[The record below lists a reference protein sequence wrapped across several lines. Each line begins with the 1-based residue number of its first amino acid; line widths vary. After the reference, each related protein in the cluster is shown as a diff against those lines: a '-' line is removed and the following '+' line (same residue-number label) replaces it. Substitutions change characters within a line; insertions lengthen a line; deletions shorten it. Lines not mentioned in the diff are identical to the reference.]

1 MESVLAFVHVAS
13 AAVWVGGMFF
23 MQFCLRPAAMELP
36 PPQRVPLLAGAL
48 GRFLRWIALA
58 VVLLWATGLT
68 RFWQVGAASAP
79 PGWHAMAGIAAVMTV
94 VFVVI
99 AHGVFPKVRRAVAE
113 QRYPDAA
120 AGLGRI
126 RTLVM
131 VNLALGLATIAA
143 ATMHR

>member
-1 MESVLAFVHVAS
+1 MESLLAFVHVSS
-13 AAVWVGGMFF
+13 ATVWVGGMFF
-23 MQFCLRPAAMELP
+23 MQFCLRPAAMALP
-36 PPQRVPLLAGAL
+36 PPQRVPLLADAL
-48 GRFLRWIALA
+48 GRFVRWIALA
-58 VVLLWATGLT
+58 VVLLWATGIA
-68 RFWQVGAASAP
+68 RFWQVGPANAP

-94 VFVVI
+94 VFLVI
-99 AHGVFPKVRRAVAE
+99 AHAVLPKVRAAVAE

-143 ATMHR
+143 ATLHR

>member
-1 MESVLAFVHVAS
+1 MESLFAFVHVSS

-23 MQFCLRPAAMELP
+23 VQFCLRPAAMVLP
-36 PPQRVPLLAGAL
+36 PPQRVPLLADAL
-48 GRFLRWIALA
+48 GRFVRWITLA
-58 VVLLWATGLT
+58 VVLLWTTGLA
-68 RFWQVGAASAP
+68 RFWQVGAANAP

-94 VFVVI
+94 VLLVI
-99 AHGVFPKVRRAVAE
+99 SHAVLPKVRAAVAE

-131 VNLALGLATIAA
+131 VNLALGFATIAA
-143 ATMHR
+143 ATLHR

>member
-1 MESVLAFVHVAS
+1 MEPLLAFVHVSS

-23 MQFCLRPAAMELP
+23 MQFCLRPAAMALP
-36 PPQRVPLLAGAL
+36 PPQRVPLLADAL
-48 GRFLRWIALA
+48 GRFVRWIALA
-58 VVLLWATGLT
+58 VVLLWATGIA
-68 RFWQVGAASAP
+68 RFWQVGPANAP

-94 VFVVI
+94 VFLVI
-99 AHGVFPKVRRAVAE
+99 AHAVLPKVRAAVAE

-143 ATMHR
+143 ATLHR

>member
-1 MESVLAFVHVAS
+1 MESLLAFVHVSS

-23 MQFCLRPAAMELP
+23 MQFCLRPAAMALP
-36 PPQRVPLLAGAL
+36 PPQRVPLLTDAL
-48 GRFLRWIALA
+48 GRFVRWIALA
-58 VVLLWATGLT
+58 IVLRWATGLA
-68 RFWQVGAASAP
+68 RFGQVGFAHAP

-94 VFVVI
+94 VFLVI
-99 AHGVFPKVRRAVAE
+99 AHAVLPKVRAAVAE

-143 ATMHR
+143 ATLHR